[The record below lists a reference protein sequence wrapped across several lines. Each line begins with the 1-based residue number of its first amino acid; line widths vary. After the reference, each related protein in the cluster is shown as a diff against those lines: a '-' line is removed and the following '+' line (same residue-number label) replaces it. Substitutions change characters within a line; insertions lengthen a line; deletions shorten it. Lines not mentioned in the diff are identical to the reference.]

1 MYIHVVVNAEP
12 YVVCFTVTVRK
23 VHTQLL
29 QVLVEYI
36 DYGNEEVTDRMKLR
50 IALDTELFSLPPQV
64 LIECTE
70 CTIY

>member
-1 MYIHVVVNAEP
+1 MYIVHVYTCSCQCRAIHSVFHCNSTKP
-12 YVVCFTVTVRK
+12 
-23 VHTQLL
+23 L

-64 LIECTE
+64 SIECTK
-70 CTIY
+70 